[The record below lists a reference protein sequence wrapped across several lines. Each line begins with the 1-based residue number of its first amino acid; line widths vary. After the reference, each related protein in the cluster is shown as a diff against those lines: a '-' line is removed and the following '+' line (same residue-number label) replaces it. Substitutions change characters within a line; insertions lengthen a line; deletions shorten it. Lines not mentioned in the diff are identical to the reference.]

1 MTCITEIHLASEPI
15 TKISHDDPFRRI
27 EGVYVTKIC
36 KNENK
41 KNIQFKLTLSTGHQQ
56 VLPCDKFLR
65 ELRF

>member
-1 MTCITEIHLASEPI
+1 MASITDIYLPSEPN

-36 KNENK
+36 KNEHK
-41 KNIQFKLTLSTGHQQ
+41 KNVQFKLTFSTGHQQ